1 IGKAN
6 AEIIE
11 FEVDDQAAITR
22 QMLKD
27 ISFPKDALIN
37 AIIRNGDLVTPHGE
51 TKIKPGDIL
60 YILVSKKQKKELKKF
75 LNREFD

>member
-1 IGKAN
+1 MRKSRTAKKKVLPQLEALYENDKPDLILELVSIGKAN

-37 AIIRNGDLVTPHGE
+37 AIIRNGDE
-51 TKIKPGDIL
+51 
-60 YILVSKKQKKELKKF
+60 
-75 LNREFD
+75 